1 MTTTFKVIRA
11 VTSKHH
17 EFVKVTANSKE
28 EAIETAEKVDGYA
41 WELED
46 EPEYESSKI
55 IVVEVGGEEFP
66 VE

>member
-1 MTTTFKVIRA
+1 MSTTFKVIRV
-11 VTSKHH
+11 VTSKHR

-55 IVVEVGGEEFP
+55 IVVEVDGEEFP

>member
-1 MTTTFKVIRA
+1 MTTFKVIRA

-17 EFVKVTANSKE
+17 EFVKVTGNSKE

-55 IVVEVGGEEFP
+55 IVVEVDGEAVP

>member
-1 MTTTFKVIRA
+1 MNTTFKVVRV

-28 EAIETAEKVDGYA
+28 EAVETAEKVDGYA
-41 WELED
+41 WKLED

-55 IVVEVGGEEFP
+55 IVVEVDGKEFP